1 MPKIHQAKLDGQGL
15 RTAIIVSRFNDFIT
29 SKLLKGALD
38 ALYQHNV
45 NKDNIDIIWVPGSME
60 IALATKRT
68 VEQGTHNIVICL
80 GCILKGATQHH
91 SLVAG
96 ESIKQIVKTTLDY
109 NTPLGFGI
117 VTCDNLEQAI
127 ERAGTK
133 MGNRGYEAAMAALEM
148 ANLQKQLD
156 Y

>member
-15 RTAIIVSRFNDFIT
+15 RVAIIISRFNEFIT
-29 SKLLKGALD
+29 SKLLKGSLN
-38 ALYQHNV
+38 ALYQHNT
-45 NKDNIDIIWVPGSME
+45 NKDNIDIIWVPGSLE
-60 IALATKRT
+60 IALATKKI
-68 VEQGTHNIVICL
+68 VERGTHNAIICL

-91 SLVAG
+91 SIVAG
-96 ESIKQIVKTTLDY
+96 ETTKQIVKTALDY
-109 NTPLGFGI
+109 NIPLGFGI
-117 VTCDNLEQAI
+117 VTCENIEQAI

-148 ANLQKQLD
+148 TNLQRQLD